1 MSSASIVRWVPPGE
15 RPEALEEKA
24 RKAHR
29 AQMLE
34 AEAAARLAVAQARE
48 SHATMQK
55 VGIELVVKTLQKWLR
70 LAEHPDFENAVG
82 PLEPSAILKL
92 AELVTKNFRLD
103 TGQATENVAHQIRP
117 LVDFSKF
124 TQEERDRWRELAIKA
139 GAADNDE

>member
-1 MSSASIVRWVPPGE
+1 
-15 RPEALEEKA
+15 
-24 RKAHR
+24 
-29 AQMLE
+29 MLA
-34 AEAAARLAVAQARE
+34 AEAAARLAIAQAKE
-48 SHATMQK
+48 SHATMQR